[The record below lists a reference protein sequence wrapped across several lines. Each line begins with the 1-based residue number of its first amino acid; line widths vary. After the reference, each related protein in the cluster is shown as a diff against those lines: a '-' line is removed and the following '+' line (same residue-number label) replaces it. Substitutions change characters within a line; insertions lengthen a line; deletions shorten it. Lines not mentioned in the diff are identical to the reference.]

1 MGNLTDV
8 VFLFTGAAPTPSRR
22 RRQLLTSLLSGFVV
36 FAFLGH
42 LAMTRGV
49 DVADVAEGGWS
60 LAFVVYPSAFAS
72 FGVPGGQIF
81 ATLFWV
87 ALTLGVD
94 SAFGEFIFIFV
105 WAIGLTWF
113 F

>member
-1 MGNLTDV
+1 M
-8 VFLFTGAAPTPSRR
+8 
-22 RRQLLTSLLSGFVV
+22 

-87 ALTLGVD
+87 AVLTLGVD